1 MTSERSKAPWTEPG
15 WIESVRSW
23 LEATACRLGFSIDG
37 PIEQP
42 HVRLWSTVLRVPTT
56 QGILYFKAC
65 ASVLAH
71 EVAVTQAMTTWRGDC
86 LPTILAAEPERGWML
101 MTDGGRTV
109 REFTKADG
117 DIRHWL
123 RMIPEYAR
131 LQIDLAPR
139 IDDLVSLGLPDRR
152 LAALPERIADLLAQ
166 RDMMRLGYDEGLTQ
180 TELERL
186 EGMNTQIVA
195 MCERLA
201 AYGIPES
208 IHHGDFHDANA
219 FLEGDR
225 YLFFDWGDSSA
236 SHPFVSLRTSFVCI
250 ETILDLEE
258 DAAEFD
264 ALRDAYLEVWNA
276 YGSHEDLVAAF
287 ELANCLS
294 SLVSALSWNRTVSS
308 LPESERGNAVGAVP
322 ALLREFL
329 ERVDR
334 LNGGSG

>member
-1 MTSERSKAPWTEPG
+1 MTRTHWSEPG
-15 WIESVRSW
+15 WIDSVRGW
-23 LEATACRLGFSIDG
+23 IEDALHRDGCRVTG

-42 HVRLWSTVLRVPTT
+42 HVRLWSTVLRIPTT
-56 QGILYFKAC
+56 HGTLFFKAC
-65 ASVLAH
+65 APVLAH
-71 EVAVTQAMTTWRGDC
+71 EVAVTLAMTKWRGDC
-86 LPTILAAEPERGWML
+86 LPAILAAEPDRGWML
-101 MTDGGRTV
+101 MADGGRTV

-131 LQIDLAPR
+131 LQIDMASR
-139 IDDLVSLGLPDRR
+139 IDVLVSLGLPDRR
-152 LAALPERIADLLAQ
+152 LAALPQSVADLLTQ
-166 RDMMRLGYDEGLTQ
+166 RDMLRLGCSEGLTQ
-180 TELERL
+180 PQLERL
-186 EGMNTQIVA
+186 EGMNAEIA
-195 MCERLA
+195 LMCERLA

-219 FLEGDR
+219 FLQGDR

-250 ETILDLEE
+250 EYILDLEE
-258 DAAEFD
+258 EAPEFT
-264 ALRDAYLEVWNA
+264 ALRDAYLEPWRA

-287 ELANCLS
+287 DLANCLS

-308 LPESERGNAVGAVP
+308 LPEAQRGDAVGAVP
-322 ALLREFL
+322 ALLKEFL

-334 LNGGSG
+334 LHGRAG

>member
-1 MTSERSKAPWTEPG
+1 MTPERSNAPWMEPG
-15 WIESVRSW
+15 WIESVRAW
-23 LEATACRLGFSIDG
+23 LDETACRLGFRIDG

-56 QGILYFKAC
+56 HGTLFFKAC
-65 ASVLAH
+65 APVLAH

-86 LPTILAAEPERGWML
+86 LPTILASEPERGWML
-101 MTDGGRTV
+101 MADGGKTV

-123 RMIPEYAR
+123 RMVPEYAR
-131 LQIDLAPR
+131 LQIDVAPH
-139 IDDLVSLGLPDRR
+139 IETLVSLGLPDRR
-152 LAALPERIADLLAQ
+152 LAVLPERVADLLTQ
-166 RDMMRLGYDEGLTQ
+166 RDMLRLGQDDGITQ
-180 TELERL
+180 PELERL
-186 EGMNTQIVA
+186 EAMNTEIVA

-219 FLEGDR
+219 FLQGDR

-250 ETILDLEE
+250 EYILDLEE

-264 ALRDAYLEVWNA
+264 VLRDTYLKAWGA
-276 YGSHEDLVAAF
+276 CGAHEDLVAAF
-287 ELANCLS
+287 DLANCLS

-308 LPESERGNAVGAVP
+308 LPKSQRGDAVGAVP

-334 LNGGSG
+334 LNGRLG